1 MDTETFQRAAN
12 LSPALAERWIS
23 AITAAADEFDIN
35 TPARLAAWLAQMG
48 HESGGFRLLSESFN
62 YAPDALKIFSRIPAG
77 MRSQL
82 GRQPGETTVPI
93 ARQRQIANLAYASR
107 FGNGDAAS
115 GDGWRYRGRGLKQV
129 TFKDNYRDFGRDLC
143 QREGHE
149 IRARYAR
156 NRDAAR
162 CGSCCQCRSDHRD
175 GESGDHSSVTGRTR
189 SAAAYIKAS
198 RRTTVPPPRP
208 QRVLLLLDF
217 ISGRQDVHIRD
228 IGDIKYPV
236 RQDDRVGAAREAT
249 R

>member
-1 MDTETFQRAAN
+1 MDTETFQRAAS

-93 ARQRQIANLAYASR
+93 ARQQQIANLAYAGR

-129 TFKDNYRDFGRDLC
+129 TFKDNYLDAGRALGVDLVNDPDQLATDDRLAARSAGWYWKSRGCNEAADRRDFDACTRAINPAMDGKPGRD
-143 QREGHE
+143 
-149 IRARYAR
+149 ARYKTCC
-156 NRDAAR
+156 DA
-162 CGSCCQCRSDHRD
+162 
-175 GESGDHSSVTGRTR
+175 
-189 SAAAYIKAS
+189 
-198 RRTTVPPPRP
+198 
-208 QRVLLLLDF
+208 LL
-217 ISGRQDVHIRD
+217 
-228 IGDIKYPV
+228 K
-236 RQDDRVGAAREAT
+236 
-249 R
+249 